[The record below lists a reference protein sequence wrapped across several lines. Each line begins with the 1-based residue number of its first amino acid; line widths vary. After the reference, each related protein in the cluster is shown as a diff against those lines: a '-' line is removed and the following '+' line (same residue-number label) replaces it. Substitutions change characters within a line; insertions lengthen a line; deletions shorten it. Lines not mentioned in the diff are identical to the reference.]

1 MPIASSSAERFT
13 ALDPEPLFH
22 ALSDDI
28 RRRILCLIVDQ
39 DELCVC
45 ELFYA
50 LELSQPKVSRHLAVM
65 RDSGVLAL
73 RRDGTRIYY
82 RLHPSLPPWARRVLS
97 AMAEGV
103 ALHARLHEELACDSK
118 RLASMPNRPR
128 RDART
133 HAA

>member
-1 MPIASSSAERFT
+1 MPNPSVKIDRSAR
-13 ALDPEPLFH
+13 LDPEPLFH

-50 LELSQPKVSRHLAVM
+50 LELPQPKVSRHLAVM
-65 RDSGVLAL
+65 RDAGVLAL
-73 RRDGTRIYY
+73 RRDGTRVHY
-82 RLHPSLPPWARRVLS
+82 RLHPGLPLWAHRVLT

-103 ALHARLHEELACDSK
+103 ALHAADACDVK
-118 RLASMPNRPR
+118 RLVGMPNRPR
-128 RDART
+128 RGDLIPVE
-133 HAA
+133 